1 VSSAVRSA
9 GRRPAGQ
16 DPDGDQDPAG
26 DGAAGVA
33 TALPSSGPRRLLA
46 LLDKPLTSY
55 YLILGCTLLLLAIGL
70 FMVQSTTSAADLYGG
85 GTHPYADFQKQLIGA
100 FGGLLLMWVAARASP
115 KVLRALAYPLL
126 IVSVL
131 GLMAVLVP
139 GIGVATDGARRWMS
153 IGGLTLQPSE
163 FAKLGLVLWGADL
176 LARKEQLRQLTDAR
190 QLLIPLLP
198 GAATVCLLVMLG
210 KDIGTTFILLV
221 IFLALLWIIGTPG
234 RLLAGMIGLMTFV
247 LLVLATALP
256 YARERLTGFLAA
268 TPACAQEACFQL
280 TQGKYALGSGGWLGA
295 GLTGLSGKWGW
306 VPNATTDWIFA
317 ILGEELGLVG
327 TLCVVLLYAMLAYA
341 GFRVAVRST
350 DTFARL
356 AAGAITIWISV
367 QALVNIGAV
376 LGLLPI
382 TGVPLPL
389 ISAGVSSLLV
399 TLACMGVLMALA
411 RREPGAQ
418 AALTAGPGGL
428 RRVASWLGMP
438 RRQD

>member
-1 VSSAVRSA
+1 MSSAVRSA
-9 GRRPAGQ
+9 ERRTA
-16 DPDGDQDPAG
+16 DQDAEAG
-26 DGAAGVA
+26 LADGAVAAG
-33 TALPSSGPRRLLA
+33 PSASGPRRLLA

-100 FGGLLLMWVAARASP
+100 FGGLLLMWIAARANP
-115 KVLRALAYPLL
+115 RLLRSIAYPLL
-126 IVSVL
+126 IICAI
-131 GLMAVLVP
+131 GLVLVQIP
-139 GIGVATDGARRWMS
+139 GIGVTVDGARRWMS

-198 GAATVCLLVMLG
+198 GAATICLLVMLG

-256 YARERLTGFLAA
+256 YARERLTSFLASG
-268 TPACAQEACFQL
+268 PACANQACFQL

-317 ILGEELGLVG
+317 ILGEELGLIG
-327 TLCVVLLYAMLAYA
+327 TLTVVLLYGVLAYA
-341 GFRVAVRST
+341 GFRVALRSA

-356 AAGAITIWISV
+356 AAGAITIWIAV

-376 LGLLPI
+376 LGMLPI

-389 ISAGVSSLLV
+389 VSAGVSSLLV

-418 AALTAGPGGL
+418 AALAARPGGL
-428 RRVASWLGMP
+428 RRVTSWLGMA

>member
-1 VSSAVRSA
+1 LA
-9 GRRPAGQ
+9 
-16 DPDGDQDPAG
+16 AG
-26 DGAAGVA
+26 DVAAAQPPGSQ
-33 TALPSSGPRRLLA
+33 LRRLLG

-55 YLILGCTLLLLAIGL
+55 YLLLGCTLLLLAIGL
-70 FMVQSTTSAADLYGG
+70 FMVQSTTSAADLYSGH
-85 GTHPYADFQKQLIGA
+85 THPYADFEKQLAGA
-100 FGGLLLMWVAARASP
+100 IAGLVVMWLAARASP
-115 KVLRALAYPLL
+115 RLLRSIAYPLL
-126 IVSVL
+126 IISVL
-131 GLMAVLVP
+131 GLMLVLMP
-139 GIGVATDGARRWMS
+139 HIGVSVEGARRW
-153 IGGLTLQPSE
+153 IALGGLTLQPSE
-163 FAKLGLVLWGADL
+163 FAKLALVLWGADL
-176 LARKEQLRQLTDAR
+176 LARKEQQRQLTDAR

-234 RLLAGMIGLMTFV
+234 RLLAGMLGLMTFV
-247 LLVLATALP
+247 LLVLITALP
-256 YARERLTGFLAA
+256 YAKERLTSFLSA
-268 TPACAQEACFQL
+268 TPSCAQQACFQL
-280 TQGKYALGSGGWLGA
+280 MQGKYALGSGGWLGT

-317 ILGEELGLVG
+317 ILGEELGLIG
-327 TLCVVLLYAMLAYA
+327 TLCVVLLYGTLAYA
-341 GFRVAVRST
+341 GLRVALRST
-350 DTFARL
+350 DTFAKL
-356 AAGAITIWISV
+356 TAGAITIWIAV

-418 AALTAGPGGL
+418 AALAAGPGGL
-428 RRVASWLGMP
+428 RRVGSWLGIR
-438 RRQD
+438 RRQDSAMPAPGLTRGRSRV